1 MFPFPFTKITEIQIG
16 FLSIKIWGL
25 LVGIGML
32 AGLFIALKEAQR
44 KGVKRELI
52 LDLFIWIFIS
62 SMIGGRLLYVVLFW
76 KDFLDNPLSALA
88 LWDGG
93 MVFYGGVL
101 AALVALLLIIKKH
114 GISFWKIA
122 DVAAPGLA
130 LGIFFGRIGCY
141 LVGYHVGSKTSFFLA
156 SNYHGELRHEP
167 ALYDLFI
174 NGFVL
179 FCILWYL
186 RKYFKKE
193 GMIAWFFIIWY
204 AVARFFLDFFRNTD
218 LPGALADPRF
228 FGFTISQFISL
239 IILCIFLPIGF
250 RKFFYVSK

>member
-32 AGLFIALKEAQR
+32 AGLFIALKEAKR
-44 KGVKRELI
+44 KGIKRELV

-62 SMIGGRLLYVVLFW
+62 SMIGGRLFYVFLFW
-76 KDFLDNPLSALA
+76 KDFWNNPLSALA
-88 LWDGG
+88 IWDGG

-101 AALVALLLIIKKH
+101 ATLVPILLIIKKH
-114 GISFWKIA
+114 KISFWKIA
-122 DVAAPGLA
+122 DIAAPGLA
-130 LGIFFGRIGCY
+130 LGIFFGRMGCY
-141 LVGYHVGSKTSFFLA
+141 LIGDHIGSKTSFFLA

-167 ALYDLFI
+167 SLYYLII
-174 NGFVL
+174 NGLVL
-179 FCILWYL
+179 FCVLWYL
-186 RKYFKKE
+186 RKHFKKE
-193 GMIAWFFIIWY
+193 GMLAWFFIIWY
-204 AVARFFLDFFRNTD
+204 GVARFFLDFFRGTD
-218 LPGALADPRF
+218 LLGSLSDPRF

-239 IILCIFLPIGF
+239 IILFIFLPYGF